1 MSKRL
6 EARVY
11 GRVQGVFF
19 RDSTR
24 QQAEQLGL
32 GGWVRNEADGSVAV
46 VAEGSEEALRELAGF
61 LEVGPR
67 AAHVERVET
76 DWRAATGEFRGF
88 RVRW

>member
-6 EARVY
+6 EARVF

-24 QQAEQLGL
+24 QQAEHLGL
-32 GGWVRNEADGSVAV
+32 GGWVRNEADGSVSV
-46 VAEGSEEALRELAGF
+46 VAEGPEEALQELAGY

-67 AAHVERVET
+67 AANVVRVET

>member
-6 EARVY
+6 EARVF

-24 QQAEQLGL
+24 QQAEHLGL
-32 GGWVRNEADGSVAV
+32 GGWVRNEADGSVSV
-46 VAEGSEEALRELAGF
+46 VAEGPEEALQELAGY
-61 LEVGPR
+61 LEAGPR
-67 AAHVERVET
+67 AANVVRVET

>member
-6 EARVY
+6 EARVH
-11 GRVQGVFF
+11 GHVQGVFF

-24 QQAEQLGL
+24 QEAQRLGL
-32 GGWVRNEADGSVAV
+32 DGWVRNEADGTVSV
-46 VAEGSEEALRELAGF
+46 VAEGSEDALQELEQF

-67 AAHVERVET
+67 AARVTRVDTEWGT
-76 DWRAATGEFRGF
+76 AEGEFRGF